1 MHPMGRYAHMFR
13 QEIQSHVL
21 PVEHQFDRLVAGC
34 PTQSDGFAEH
44 ESGGHLEKT
53 KFIVRTSHQTPMAVV
68 RHPQHFMLHV
78 EFELVRFFVKT
89 GPSPVASPF
98 DSGIYRLLCRT
109 ERAELRAQGVDING
123 SWYLRLGVVDAP
135 AVLRIHIYN
144 RQRSCR
150 RCGAYG
156 DTRQRPKHTSYPCN
170 HSFHA
175 TKKLQIYEL
184 RCKVTTFFAYMQE
197 KIEN

>member
-1 MHPMGRYAHMFR
+1 MT
-13 QEIQSHVL
+13 ICL
-21 PVEHQFDRLVAGC
+21 L
-34 PTQSDGFAEH
+34 
-44 ESGGHLEKT
+44 
-53 KFIVRTSHQTPMAVV
+53 
-68 RHPQHFMLHV
+68 HF
-78 EFELVRFFVKT
+78 K
-89 GPSPVASPF
+89 PF

-123 SWYLRLGVVDAP
+123 SGYLRLGVVDAP

-156 DTRQRPKHTSYPCN
+156 EARQRPKHTSYPCN

-184 RCKVTTFFAYMQE
+184 RCKVTAFFRNMQI
-197 KIEN
+197 KRLKYLHILFFFCNFAADLDKWVKKNP